1 MSWTIAAVVFLYL
14 HRYSSR
20 PALLIL
26 SGKDAGAEQ
35 LPRRLTLNLRRIYRN
50 SLEDRCVN
58 RPRQRPEITMLGLR
72 RKEHLQRLIV
82 TKSDTCAPLWGWLA
96 GRSIDTADTVAC
108 QGWLRTVVTTQI
120 WHSAVGL
127 TTLLAAAVS
136 SSALVT
142 TIRIVIAVT
151 VATAAVIATDM
162 PMMRR
167 LECS

>member
-1 MSWTIAAVVFLYL
+1 M
-14 HRYSSR
+14 YSSR

-35 LPRRLTLNLRRIYRN
+35 IPRRLTLNLRRIYRN

-108 QGWLRTVVTTQI
+108 QGWLRTPEVTTQI

-127 TTLLAAAVS
+127 TALLAAAVS
-136 SSALVT
+136 SSAPVT
-142 TIRIVIAVT
+142 TIRIVIAVM
-151 VATAAVIATDM
+151 VATAAVIATGM
-162 PMMRR
+162 PMTRR
-167 LECS
+167 LDCFKTSCRRLSVRRVR